1 MADYVKQTEAEL
13 AKALREREAAKRR
26 VEVAEGRYDAAKGN
40 KAGAGRGNPGGP
52 TAEEIRAYQAGGATA
67 PKYKKGGKVGAS
79 NRADGIAQRGR
90 TRGVLR

>member
-1 MADYVKQTEAEL
+1 MSDYVKQTEAEL
-13 AKALREREAAKRR
+13 ARALREREAAKRK

-52 TAEEIRAYQAGGATA
+52 TAEEMRAYQGGGT
-67 PKYKKGGKVGAS
+67 PVQKHKSGGRVGAS
-79 NRADGIAQRGR
+79 RRADGIAQRGR